1 MKSNTIIRAA
11 VAAVFLASSWANAG
25 LVEDEIV
32 RNVTPLLNNM
42 PVEKVVQ
49 SQHAGLYEILTPRGL
64 FYTDKVGSFVIF
76 NAVLVDSKT
85 KVNLTDRRVDELI
98 NFNFSD
104 FPLKDAIKTV
114 KGDGSRIMV
123 TFEDPNCGYCKKL
136 SGEIDKL
143 DNVTVYTFLMPI
155 LSPDS
160 TAKAKAVW
168 CSADRSKAWT
178 DLMSK
183 NVMPVQVTSSC
194 DTPIER
200 NLALGRRLHVA
211 GTPAIYYKSA
221 PKERGFVKAE
231 QIEAKL
237 K

>member
-1 MKSNTIIRAA
+1 MKRMTMPRAA
-11 VAAVFLASSWANAG
+11 AAALFLASSWANAG
-25 LVEDEIV
+25 PVEDEIV
-32 RNVTPLLNNM
+32 RNVTPLLNNV

-64 FYTDKVGSFVIF
+64 FYTDKGGSFVIF
-76 NAVLVDSKT
+76 NAVMVDTKT
-85 KVNLTDRRVDELI
+85 KANLTDRRVDELI
-98 NFNFSD
+98 KFDFSD

-114 KGDGSRIMV
+114 KGDGSRTMV
-123 TFEDPNCGYCKKL
+123 TFEDPNCGFSKKL
-136 SGEIDKL
+136 TGEIDKL

-160 TAKAKAVW
+160 TSKAKAVW
-168 CSADRSKAWT
+168 CSSDRSKAWA

-183 NVMPVQVTSSC
+183 NIMPTQVTLGC

-200 NLALGRRLHVA
+200 NLALGRKLHVN
-211 GTPAIYYKSA
+211 GTPAIFYKHA
-221 PKERGFVKAE
+221 PKERGYVKAE